1 MLAKHLLKPMSW
13 IVAAIVIGAGCSGA
27 PSPAIPVRGPSESIA
42 LLAGSW
48 VGDYRLADGSR
59 RGSITFNLATG
70 DSSATGSV
78 VMVPVRANA
87 PTPDQIGRPA
97 TEQPL
102 EVSFV
107 RSQSGMVRG
116 SLRPYTDP
124 DCGCEVQ
131 TTFEGKLSGNSIE
144 GTFTIRPVTVST
156 DHVTRS
162 GRWSVTRKG

>member
-1 MLAKHLLKPMSW
+1 MLANAMPL
-13 IVAAIVIGAGCSGA
+13 IVAVILVGAGCSGA
-27 PSPAIPVRGPSESIA
+27 PSPAIPVRGPSDSIA

-59 RGSITFNLATG
+59 RGSITFTLASG
-70 DSSATGSV
+70 DSSATGNV
-78 VMVPVRANA
+78 IMVPARTTA

-107 RSQSGMVRG
+107 RAQSGMVRG

-131 TTFEGKLSGNSIE
+131 TTFEGKQSGDNIE

-156 DHVTRS
+156 DKGTRS